1 MRTVTVRRT
10 SLSELIIQ
18 AANSSKST
26 CACRE
31 VQSSRRSWVRATCIT
46 AAPRTPCHGRGHAGI
61 AAHPAALVVVYLR
74 PTFVHLFVRHLD
86 LVPLKEG
93 SDLLLGEVVVVTAR
107 ACTTKDSVP
116 LRADA
121 CRTRTEI
128 GGAGLEWGAARAG
141 VAGPPRGAAMADNE
155 CPERGRPRGILGT
168 GAGGMPGGAARQL
181 QGSG

>member
-26 CACRE
+26 CVCRE
-31 VQSSRRSWVRATCIT
+31 VQSSRPSWVRATCIT

-128 GGAGLEWGAARAG
+128 GGAGLVGRRTGGSRGTPAWGSYGRQRVPRAWP
-141 VAGPPRGAAMADNE
+141 APWYPWDWR
-155 CPERGRPRGILGT
+155 R
-168 GAGGMPGGAARQL
+168 
-181 QGSG
+181 

>member
-1 MRTVTVRRT
+1 MITIYIIVLDALDTSWTVTVRRT

-31 VQSSRRSWVRATCIT
+31 VQSSRPRWVRATCIT

-86 LVPLKEG
+86 LVGIKEG

-128 GGAGLEWGAARAG
+128 GGAGLVGRHTAAGGSRGTPAWGSYDRQRVRLEL
-141 VAGPPRGAAMADNE
+141 VAGPVAS
-155 CPERGRPRGILGT
+155 L
-168 GAGGMPGGAARQL
+168 
-181 QGSG
+181 